1 MRGSSQY
8 KTAALNGVFA
18 KKNNT
23 PNAQLMTSN
32 HLDKWMDDEVQ
43 RNNGE
48 PWCKLSRTAKH
59 RKLSEYVKTYS
70 SKHSMTIEKTEGLQ
84 TFLTGAIDDK
94 RLTRVKDIVYDNAT
108 GIVIDIPGLLF
119 NTSSNNFTLKNTEKQ
134 RVSTLKSL
142 TVKSHHHQPKPV
154 AKEEKVEVEVEVEG
168 LLEKDVL
175 EEGEGKEKN

>member
-1 MRGSSQY
+1 
-8 KTAALNGVFA
+8 
-18 KKNNT
+18 
-23 PNAQLMTSN
+23 
-32 HLDKWMDDEVQ
+32 
-43 RNNGE
+43 
-48 PWCKLSRTAKH
+48 
-59 RKLSEYVKTYS
+59 
-70 SKHSMTIEKTEGLQ
+70 MTIEKTEGLQ